1 MKKCEV
7 TAAEMMR
14 MREEEGL
21 SNAEIA
27 KRLDISYSTVKKY
40 IGTQPD
46 GIKAPYGS
54 RKKPVEPKVETFIKM
69 TSCFEQYEGK
79 YGSYTVDRV
88 NKTIR
93 ANMAKI
99 DGILDIDGVKELVA
113 ELCDVYQ
120 ACEVTE

>member
-40 IGTQPD
+40 IGTQPN

-54 RKKPVEPKVETFIKM
+54 RKKPVEEPKPQSFIRLQ
-69 TSCFEQYEGK
+69 SCFEQYEGK
-79 YGSYTVDRV
+79 YGSYAVDRV
-88 NKTIR
+88 NKSVR
-93 ANMAKI
+93 ASLSKI
-99 DGILDIDGVKELVA
+99 DGILDKKGVEELVT
-113 ELCDVYQ
+113 ELMDVYKFL
-120 ACEVTE
+120 